1 MACPVIETIDLKIPP
16 RPEYISVARLTA
28 AAIAAR
34 QDFTYDEIEDLKVAV
49 SEACN
54 ALIQSQGDSGEPI
67 ALHFVEEAD
76 ALDISI
82 TARRSGAGSR
92 LLSPDARATVRR
104 DEITDDARA
113 LGVFLMQCLVD
124 EVRRIDG
131 DGGFA
136 LRLRKKQRERTSGSP
151 SSAQ

>member
-1 MACPVIETIDLKIPP
+1 MIETIDLKIPP
-16 RPEYISVARLTA
+16 RPEYISVARLIA
-28 AAIAAR
+28 AAVAAR
-34 QDFTYDEIEDLKVAV
+34 QGFTYDEIEDLKVAV
-49 SEACN
+49 SEACT

-82 TARRSGAGSR
+82 AARRSGAGSR
-92 LLSPDARATVRR
+92 PLFREARAAVRR
-104 DEITDDARA
+104 DEMADEARA

-131 DGGFA
+131 DGGIA
-136 LRLRKKQRERTSGSP
+136 LRLRKKQRERTSGNP
-151 SSAQ
+151 SSAH

>member
-1 MACPVIETIDLKIPP
+1 MIETIDLKIPP

-34 QDFTYDEIEDLKVAV
+34 QAFTYDEIEDLKIAV

-54 ALIQSQGDSGEPI
+54 VLMGSRSGSRHPI
-67 ALHFVEEAD
+67 ALHFVQEAD
-76 ALDISI
+76 ALDIRIETQGSGVDSR
-82 TARRSGAGSR
+82 ALFPHSGAAGR
-92 LLSPDARATVRR
+92 RHEKAEDAQ
-104 DEITDDARA
+104 A

-131 DGGFA
+131 DGGIA
-136 LRLRKKQRERTSGSP
+136 LRLRKKQREKPNGCP
-151 SSAQ
+151 SSAE

>member
-1 MACPVIETIDLKIPP
+1 MLQTVDLTIPP

-28 AAIAAR
+28 AAVAGQA
-34 QDFTYDEIEDLKVAV
+34 FTFDEIEDLKVAV

-54 ALIQSQGDSGEPI
+54 VLMRSRRGSGSPI

-76 ALDISI
+76 ALDIRI
-82 TARRSGAGSR
+82 EMQGSGADSR
-92 LLSPDARATVRR
+92 VVFPDLRSPGRR
-104 DEITDDARA
+104 NEMAADERA

-131 DGGFA
+131 DGGIA
-136 LRLRKKQRERTSGSP
+136 LRLRKKQRERSNGSP
-151 SSAQ
+151 SSTR